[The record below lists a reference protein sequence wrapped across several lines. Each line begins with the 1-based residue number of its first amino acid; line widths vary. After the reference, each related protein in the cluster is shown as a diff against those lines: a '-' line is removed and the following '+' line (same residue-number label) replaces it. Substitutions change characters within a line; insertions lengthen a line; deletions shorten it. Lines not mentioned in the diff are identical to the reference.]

1 MHEIEWKISDRP
13 VPYEQALAEME
24 QRAAKIREESSPE
37 LVWLLEH
44 PPLYTAGTSAKA
56 EDLVDPDK
64 FPVFNAGRGG
74 QYTYHGPGRRVA
86 YVLLDLKKRN
96 SDIRAFVQDME
107 AWVIDVLAQYQIK
120 GEIREGRVGVWIQ
133 NGSREDKIAA
143 IGVRVRKWVS
153 FHGISINVEPDLSHY
168 DGIVPCGISEH
179 GVTSLVN
186 QGIPVT
192 LPEFDIELRES
203 FEKVFLEYGEKG
215 HILP

>member
-1 MHEIEWKISDRP
+1 MHEIEWKISDNL
-13 VPYEQALAEME
+13 VPYEEALAEME
-24 QRAAKIREESSPE
+24 ARAAAIRDGSAPE

-44 PPLYTAGTSAKA
+44 PPLYTAGTSAKL
-56 EDLVDPDK
+56 EDLVQPDK
-64 FPVFNAGRGG
+64 FPVYDAGRGG
-74 QYTYHGPGRRVA
+74 QYTYHGPGQRIA
-86 YVLLDLKKRN
+86 YVLLDLKKRG

-107 AWVIDVLAQYQIK
+107 KWVIDVLAQYQIK

-153 FHGISINVEPDLSHY
+153 FHGISINVEPELGHY

-203 FEKVFLEYGEKG
+203 FEKIFLQYGEMGK
-215 HILP
+215 IIP